1 MLQLKTQK
9 GRNGIGLQ
17 ATGEYF
23 AEINLDK
30 LCKLKEIVFKALIFT
45 CDINKTM
52 VEVFEAYVTK
62 DVKVA

>member
-17 ATGEYF
+17 VTGEYF

-30 LCKLKEIVFKALIFT
+30 LCKLNEILLSA
-45 CDINKTM
+45 
-52 VEVFEAYVTK
+52 
-62 DVKVA
+62 